1 MRRLALLAAAA
12 ALAAVSLA
20 ACGKKGDPF
29 SDPPT
34 YQRTYPKPDKIIP
47 Q

>member
-1 MRRLALLAAAA
+1 MRRLMLVAAAA

-20 ACGKKGDPF
+20 ACGKKGDPA

-34 YQRTYPKPDKIIP
+34 VLKTYPKPDKVVP